1 MRHMLIAVVAGMM
14 LMSFGCKDGMHMGKH
29 KDNDMNSDMKMS
41 AAKDDCP
48 HCPGVQ
54 KADASGKC
62 PACGMKVKG

>member
-1 MRHMLIAVVAGMM
+1 MM
-14 LMSFGCKDGMHMGKH
+14 LVAVGCENGKMKNPFKKDKPATTQPSG
-29 KDNDMNSDMKMS
+29 DMKMS

-62 PACGMKVKG
+62 PACSDKVKG